1 MKFIIKWVEP
11 TILQWLPEV
20 ELSPL
25 PAKPKGQLWL
35 EPSQFLSVIQ
45 AEVLATWALQMSARC
60 HQPRLKRGP
69 GGRPATYRDETIL
82 LMAIIQTAWRMSY
95 ADIIDYVASHEGV
108 AGQLGFNQVNKPGQL
123 KTICQGQYWERRVA
137 LGLLPY
143 LFFFLALVAQ
153 LIRLGL
159 VTGQEL
165 IVDSSL
171 LAAWRQSDPDAT
183 WQQYKGRAAVFGYK
197 VHTLLC
203 RQADL
208 PVFVLITPAHVHDSR
223 VGWLLVVMAV
233 LVFGLRVAVVY
244 ADAAYFDKR
253 FFGWVYDVFGAHPAV
268 DYNLR
273 REGKKKVATRFFLGQ
288 WRRYVLGPRSAIE
301 RHFAW
306 AKRYFGLN
314 TFQAFSYLRVSQ
326 FVLLTYIVIVAVAVA
341 AQRYQRPDLVRSRS
355 KVLAHARP

>member
-11 TILQWLPEV
+11 TILQWLPAV

-25 PAKPKGQLWL
+25 PAKTKGQLWL
-35 EPSQFLSVIQ
+35 EPSQFLRVIE
-45 AEVLATWALQMSARC
+45 AEVLASWAIQMAAGCRRP
-60 HQPRLKRGP
+60 QLKRGP
-69 GGRPATYRDETIL
+69 GGRPASYRDETIL

-95 ADIIDYVASHEGV
+95 AEIIDYVASHELL
-108 AGQLGFNQVNKPGQL
+108 ASQLGFAPAEGHSQV

-143 LFFFLALVAQ
+143 LFFFLALVGQ

-171 LAAWRQSDPDAT
+171 LSAWRSSDPDAT
-183 WQQYKGRAAVFGYK
+183 WQHYAGRAAVFGYK

-223 VGWLLVVMAV
+223 VGWLLVVVAV
-233 LVFGLRVAVVY
+233 VVFGLRVAVVY

-273 REGKKKVATRFFLGQ
+273 REGKKKVATPFCLGQ

-306 AKRYFGLN
+306 TKRYFGLN
-314 TFQAFSYLRVSQ
+314 TCQVFTYLRVSQ

-341 AQRYQRPDLVRSRS
+341 AQRHQRPDLVRSRS